1 MFSFLNPGDT
11 TQASPR
17 GLCCF
22 KNGDTQYNA
31 SFPSLVLSL
40 IQGVHW
46 CHGTWKVMEK
56 SWKMKQGHGNTWN
69 VMENELGVME
79 NNLGEGIKKF

>member
-1 MFSFLNPGDT
+1 MKHVQVNFTP
-11 TQASPR
+11 
-17 GLCCF
+17 
-22 KNGDTQYNA
+22 
-31 SFPSLVLSL
+31 L
-40 IQGVHW
+40 IWLINLISRVVNEQGVHW